1 MLDTDTHLLCF
12 LSNSHHSWIYFELTC
27 VSSSTSTQRGPS
39 HGCLLHNGLPP
50 FYHRTHTFLGNAQEQ
65 VRHWYC
71 KWHTSLYI
79 YCHPDCKTCKTWTCH
94 PSNTGVVRKRALI
107 KNSTPGLLQ
116 LEIRLLPQQIIKS
129 VSEYLC
135 SAGIWR
141 LLLNVTMQ
149 VGSWGVRSGEE
160 FQCWASENLLL
171 ILFSGGSFMSHVW
184 NPSYMCKAC
193 WNQHVLSLTP
203 QPATE
208 YPPALCK

>member
-12 LSNSHHSWIYFELTC
+12 LSNSRHSWIYFEPTR
-27 VSSSTSTQRGPS
+27 VSSSTSTQRGPG

-50 FYHRTHTFLGNAQEQ
+50 FYHRIQTFLGNAQEQ

-79 YCHPDCKTCKTWTCH
+79 YCHPECKTYKRWICH
-94 PSNTGVVRKRALI
+94 PSDTEVVRKRALI

-116 LEIRLLPQQIIKS
+116 LKIRLLPQQVIKS

-141 LLLNVTMQ
+141 LLLNVTVQ

-160 FQCWASENLLL
+160 IECWASENLLV

-184 NPSYMCKAC
+184 NPLYMCKAC
-193 WNQHVLSLTP
+193 WNQRVLSLTP
-203 QPATE
+203 QSATE
-208 YPPALCK
+208 YLPALCK